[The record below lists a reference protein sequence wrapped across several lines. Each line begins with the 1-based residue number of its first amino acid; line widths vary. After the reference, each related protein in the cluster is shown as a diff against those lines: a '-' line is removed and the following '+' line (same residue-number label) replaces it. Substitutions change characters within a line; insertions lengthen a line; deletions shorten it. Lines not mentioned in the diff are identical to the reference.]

1 LQTYFTIKGWIDY
14 FIVVDREIGGE
25 IAKGSMLLIE
35 LKKELFK
42 QLKKDYKDVK
52 CDLKEQATI
61 VQDIRDL
68 RSERVL

>member
-1 LQTYFTIKGWIDY
+1 LQTYFTIKGRINY
-14 FIVVDREIGGE
+14 FIIMDKETGGE
-25 IAKGSMLLIE
+25 IAKGSMSLIE

-61 VQDIRDL
+61 V
-68 RSERVL
+68 

>member
-1 LQTYFTIKGWIDY
+1 
-14 FIVVDREIGGE
+14 VDREISGE
-25 IAKGSMLLIE
+25 IAKGFMLLIE

-61 VQDIRDL
+61 V
-68 RSERVL
+68 